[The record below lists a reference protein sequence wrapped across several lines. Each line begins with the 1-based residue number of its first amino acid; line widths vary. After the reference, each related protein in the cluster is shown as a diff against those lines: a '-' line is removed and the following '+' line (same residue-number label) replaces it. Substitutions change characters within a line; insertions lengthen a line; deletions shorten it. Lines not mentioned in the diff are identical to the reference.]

1 MRRPCSCFA
10 AVSRVLGASSWLM
23 GLVLVSSAGPAFG
36 QAAATAEPATAEPAT
51 TAASLTKSVRPGIN
65 DNFLDPNLDPDEWL
79 QRFEV
84 ESREVFAARDE
95 VMAALALEPGMHV
108 ADVGAGT
115 GFYAATFAATVG
127 PHGWVYAVDIAPK
140 FIEHIAKKSREQQ
153 ITNLS
158 TVLCQPDSVALPPA
172 SVDLV
177 FTSDTYHHFE
187 YPQLTLRSIRRALK
201 PGGRLV
207 IVDFE
212 RIPGVSREWTLEH
225 VRAGKETVRAEIEE
239 AGFRFEREVDVKG
252 FQENYL
258 IIFRRD

>member
-1 MRRPCSCFA
+1 
-10 AVSRVLGASSWLM
+10 M

-115 GFYAATFAATVG
+115 GFYAATFA
-127 PHGWVYAVDIAPK
+127 
-140 FIEHIAKKSREQQ
+140 R
-153 ITNLS
+153 
-158 TVLCQPDSVALPPA
+158 
-172 SVDLV
+172 
-177 FTSDTYHHFE
+177 
-187 YPQLTLRSIRRALK
+187 
-201 PGGRLV
+201 
-207 IVDFE
+207 
-212 RIPGVSREWTLEH
+212 
-225 VRAGKETVRAEIEE
+225 
-239 AGFRFEREVDVKG
+239 
-252 FQENYL
+252 
-258 IIFRRD
+258 